1 MSYSKSLNGIFAA
14 AMLACAIVA
23 APAPA
28 AEPPIPQSGTGDWR
42 GSLQAFSK
50 DNFKHPA
57 WGHAHSVRIY
67 NLAKSLAKQDKK
79 TVDDDVLFAAAMM
92 HDIAAFQQWA
102 VADKDHADR
111 AVDLLPSLLSKAGFP
126 QAKIPAVLEAVR
138 THMFDRTPMSNEAI
152 YLHDA
157 DALDWLGAVGAFR
170 LMAIVEVGDAQP
182 NAQAAL
188 GLLQQRLA
196 QVPAGVV
203 SKAGKKEAKI
213 RERSLK
219 KFLDELSSQ
228 SGNLEQL

>member
-1 MSYSKSLNGIFAA
+1 MPVSAA
-14 AMLACAIVA
+14 APTV
-23 APAPA
+23 
-28 AEPPIPQSGTGDWR
+28 PQTDTGDWR
-42 GSLQAFSK
+42 DSLRAFSN

-57 WGHAHSVRIY
+57 WGHAHSIRVY
-67 NLAKSLAKQDKK
+67 NLAKSLAKQDNKV
-79 TVDDDVLFAAAMM
+79 VDDDVLFAAAMM
-92 HDIAAFQQWA
+92 HDIAAFPQWA
-102 VADKDHADR
+102 VAGKDHADR
-111 AVDLLPSLLSKAGFP
+111 AVDLLPALLRMAGFP
-126 QAKIPAVLEAVR
+126 ESKIPAVLEAVS
-138 THMFDRTPMSNEAI
+138 THMFDRSPVSTEAI

-170 LMAIVEVGDAQP
+170 LMAIIEVGDAQP

-196 QVPAGVV
+196 QVPASVV

-219 KFLDELSSQ
+219 KFIDELRNQ